1 MRSLSVR
8 QKLALELARPL
19 HRELA
24 EKHVLRDLFWECT
37 LRCSLRCRHCGSDC
51 HTTASVKDMPF
62 EDFAR
67 VLRRI
72 SEKYD
77 PHKVFVIVTGGEP
90 LMRPD
95 IASCGRA
102 IYDMGFP
109 WGIVTNGM
117 LLDRRRFDSLLK
129 AGIHSATISVD
140 GFEADHDWMRGV
152 PGSFRKATEGVRM
165 FTEVEDV
172 IFDVVTCANRRNLA
186 SLPEFKEFLISLGL
200 KRWRIFTVFPSGR
213 AADDPEMQL
222 SPEQFDSLMEFIMA
236 TRKEGRIHLNYGCE
250 NFLGGYEGLVRDN
263 FFSCNAGLT
272 TSSILAN
279 GDIAACA
286 SIRSD
291 YAQGNIYRAMSG
303 RTAIRCSGTAA
314 GCGSAEMNAAAASIS
329 GTVSEGRC
337 ICANP
342 TAHSV
347 PAPAGCCGK
356 SIALVSQKR
365 ISAI

>member
-1 MRSLSVR
+1 MRALSLR
-8 QKLALELARPL
+8 QKLALELVRPL
-19 HRELA
+19 HKDLV
-24 EKHVLRDLFWECT
+24 EKHELRDLFWECT

-62 EDFAR
+62 EDFAK

-77 PHKVFVIVTGGEP
+77 PHKVFIIVTGGEP

-95 IASCGRA
+95 LASCGRA

-152 PGSFRKATEGVRM
+152 PGSFKKATAGVRM
-165 FTEVEDV
+165 FTEVDDI
-172 IFDVVTCANRRNLA
+172 IFDVVTCANSRNLA
-186 SLPEFKEFLISLGL
+186 SLPELKEYLISIGL

-213 AADDPEMQL
+213 AADDSEMQL
-222 SPEQFDSLMEFIMA
+222 SPEQFDSLMEFIAA
-236 TRKEGRIHLNYGCE
+236 TRKEGRIRLNYGCE
-250 NFLGGYEGLVRDN
+250 NFLGGYKGLVRDN
-263 FFSCNAGLT
+263 FFSCNAGIT

-291 YAQGNIYRAMSG
+291 YAQGNIYRGDDFIDVWENRYQVFRDRSWMRERG
-303 RTAIRCSGTAA
+303 D
-314 GCGSAEMNAAAASIS
+314 GCGRCKYFKYCLGGSMHLRESDGS
-329 GTVSEGRC
+329 LRPGTCRMC
-337 ICANP
+337 
-342 TAHSV
+342 H
-347 PAPAGCCGK
+347 
-356 SIALVSQKR
+356 
-365 ISAI
+365 